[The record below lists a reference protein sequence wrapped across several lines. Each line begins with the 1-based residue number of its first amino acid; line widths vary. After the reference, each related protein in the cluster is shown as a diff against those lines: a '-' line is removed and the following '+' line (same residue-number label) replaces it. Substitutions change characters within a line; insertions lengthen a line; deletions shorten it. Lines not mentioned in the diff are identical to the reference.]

1 MCQRNDSLTANRS
14 ALDHRGLW
22 MSVPR
27 DLPDPGRSRGA
38 LHFIDDEERVVFDE
52 ADGIILRGA

>member
-1 MCQRNDSLTANRS
+1 
-14 ALDHRGLW
+14 

>member
-1 MCQRNDSLTANRS
+1 
-14 ALDHRGLW
+14 

-52 ADGIILRGA
+52 AWIILRGA